1 MVMGGKDEGSES
13 DKNQTE
19 DEHMELLLAVSHSL
33 CGPLGLRNET
43 KRGR

>member
-1 MVMGGKDEGSES
+1 MVMGGKDEGGES

-33 CGPLGLRNET
+33 CGPLGLRS
-43 KRGR
+43 